1 MEEGKIKEGEEDV
14 VKAMKILVESSLIPL
29 KVAVDVVGN
38 IAESVEDY
46 IPKPSKLASD
56 LIDARVTALKAI
68 SKIVDKEVEL
78 LEKYK
83 GDLEVS
89 GEKKEKVTVE

>member
-14 VKAMKILVESSLIPL
+14 VRAMKILVESSLIPL

-46 IPKPSKLASD
+46 IPKPSKLAAD

-89 GEKKEKVTVE
+89 DEKKEKVTVE

>member
-1 MEEGKIKEGEEDV
+1 MDEGKIKEGEEDV

-46 IPKPSKLASD
+46 IPRRKKSRSNSK
-56 LIDARVTALKAI
+56 
-68 SKIVDKEVEL
+68 
-78 LEKYK
+78 
-83 GDLEVS
+83 
-89 GEKKEKVTVE
+89 

>member
-1 MEEGKIKEGEEDV
+1 MEEGKMTEGEEDW
-14 VKAMKILVESSLIPL
+14 VKAMKVLVGTSLVPL

-89 GEKKEKVTVE
+89 DEKKEKVTVE

>member
-1 MEEGKIKEGEEDV
+1 MEEGKMTEGEEDW
-14 VKAMKILVESSLIPL
+14 VKAMKVLVGTSLIPL

-56 LIDARVTALKAI
+56 LIDARIGALKAI
-68 SKIVDKEVEL
+68 NKIVDKEVEL

>member
-56 LIDARVTALKAI
+56 LIGARVTALKAI

>member
-46 IPKPSKLASD
+46 IPKPSKLAAD
-56 LIDARVTALKAI
+56 LIGARVTALKAI

>member
-1 MEEGKIKEGEEDV
+1 MEEGKMKEGEEDV

-38 IAESVEDY
+38 IAESVEEY

-56 LIDARVTALKAI
+56 LIGARVTALKAI
-68 SKIVDKEVEL
+68 SNIIDKEVEL

-83 GDLEVS
+83 DDLEVS
-89 GEKKEKVTVE
+89 DEKKEKVTVE

>member
-46 IPKPSKLASD
+46 IPKPSKLAAD

-89 GEKKEKVTVE
+89 DEKKEKVTVE

>member
-1 MEEGKIKEGEEDV
+1 MEEGKIKEGEEDW
-14 VKAMKILVESSLIPL
+14 VKAMKILDGTSLVPL
-29 KVAVDVVGN
+29 KVAVDLVGN

-46 IPKPSKLASD
+46 IPKPSKLAAD
-56 LIDARVTALKAI
+56 LIGARVTALKAI

>member
-1 MEEGKIKEGEEDV
+1 MEEGKMKEGEEDV

-38 IAESVEDY
+38 IAESVEEY

-56 LIDARVTALKAI
+56 LIGARVTALKAI

-89 GEKKEKVTVE
+89 DEKKEKVTVE

>member
-1 MEEGKIKEGEEDV
+1 MDEGKIKEGEEDV
-14 VKAMKILVESSLIPL
+14 VKAMKVLVETSLVPL

-38 IAESVEDY
+38 IAESIEDY

>member
-56 LIDARVTALKAI
+56 LIGARVTALKAI

-83 GDLEVS
+83 DDLEVS
-89 GEKKEKVTVE
+89 DEKKEKVTVE

>member
-1 MEEGKIKEGEEDV
+1 MKEGEEDV

-38 IAESVEDY
+38 IAESVEEY

-56 LIDARVTALKAI
+56 LIGARVTALKAI
-68 SKIVDKEVEL
+68 SNIIDKEVEL

-83 GDLEVS
+83 DDLEVS
-89 GEKKEKVTVE
+89 DEKKEKVTVE

>member
-56 LIDARVTALKAI
+56 LIGARVTALKAI

-89 GEKKEKVTVE
+89 DEKKEKVTVE

>member
-1 MEEGKIKEGEEDV
+1 MDEGKIKEGEEDV

-89 GEKKEKVTVE
+89 DEKKEKVTVE

>member
-46 IPKPSKLASD
+46 IPKPSKLAAD
-56 LIDARVTALKAI
+56 LIGARVTALKAI

-89 GEKKEKVTVE
+89 DEKKEKVTVE